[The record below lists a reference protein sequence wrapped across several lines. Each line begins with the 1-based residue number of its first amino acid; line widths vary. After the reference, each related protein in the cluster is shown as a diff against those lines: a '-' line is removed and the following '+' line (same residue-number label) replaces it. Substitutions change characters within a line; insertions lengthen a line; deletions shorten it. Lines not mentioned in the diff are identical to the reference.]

1 MQQNVSSPK
10 EENFKYREK
19 STKSQSFTP
28 KMFENRGTYC
38 HIYEIY
44 ILELFIH
51 KLCIFGI
58 QCHRRC
64 QRLANK
70 EFDRRRTE
78 EMKIPESPL
87 EKNGKKKIDNTL
99 KVMCEKGG
107 IQGRKVNYRAKKD
120 GN

>member
-1 MQQNVSSPK
+1 MSISEMGVMCSKMYLRQKRKNLNIERNQQRVRVLHQRCLKIWDS
-10 EENFKYREK
+10 
-19 STKSQSFTP
+19 
-28 KMFENRGTYC
+28 YC

-70 EFDRRRTE
+70 EFVRRRTE
-78 EMKIPESPL
+78 QMKIPESPL
-87 EKNGKKKIDNTL
+87 EKNEKKKLTTP
-99 KVMCEKGG
+99 
-107 IQGRKVNYRAKKD
+107 
-120 GN
+120 